1 MRLMDDSPYFTIFLC
16 DSSTS
21 QPLIQPTLQLSLR
34 SEVHLRFASSPFV
47 VAAAVVVTVP
57 AVRRGRAV
65 GAAALRPPLVPLTL
79 AKAVR
84 ELAEFVLATAL
95 FLLLPLLPLLLR
107 LLVDFD

>member
-1 MRLMDDSPYFTIFLC
+1 M
-16 DSSTS
+16 
-21 QPLIQPTLQLSLR
+21 
-34 SEVHLRFASSPFV
+34 HLRFAPSPFV
-47 VAAAVVVTVP
+47 VAAAIVTVP

-107 LLVDFD
+107 LLVNFD